1 MSQALI
7 DFLAR
12 LATDPQ
18 FYFDFQRNPDGA
30 MHEAGLSATEVSAFK
45 SGKAGEL
52 AALLGQGPSPTGQ
65 SGPGIS
71 PPMPAGIA
79 GSAAYSIAWV
89 PVVVY
94 LPVVV
99 VPAPG
104 LGYAPYPPVS
114 APVAPPQ
121 FPLSLALAQFPGL
134 PHFPLSLALAQ
145 FAPPPPPKEYEPT
158 APPAPYRALAQ
169 STGAGTSGKPAAP
182 YGVTHP
188 ASPSPG
194 APPAG
199 TEPGTPPSTPPE
211 SK

>member
-1 MSQALI
+1 MSHALI

-18 FYFDFQRNPDGA
+18 FYFDFQRNPDLV
-30 MHEAGLSATEVSAFK
+30 MQEARLSATEVAAFK

-52 AALLGQGPSPTGQ
+52 AALLGQQGPSPTGQ

-71 PPMPAGIA
+71 PPVAAGVA

-94 LPVVV
+94 FPVVV
-99 VPAPG
+99 LPVPG
-104 LGYAPYPPVS
+104 LGYAPCPPVS
-114 APVAPPQ
+114 VPVAPPQ
-121 FPLSLALAQFPGL
+121 FPLSLALAQFPTV
-134 PHFPLSLALAQ
+134 PQFPLSLALAQ
-145 FAPPPPPKEYEPT
+145 FPPPPKEYEPT

-188 ASPSPG
+188 ASPASG

-199 TEPGTPPSTPPE
+199 TEPGPPPSVPPE